1 MNIYTK
7 TVCPKCMLLKSMLD
21 SQGVGFTTINIDND
35 EEGKSKLVEQGIM
48 AVPALE
54 IEGVFYTE
62 ISEMNKIISELQ
74 Q

>member
-1 MNIYTK
+1 
-7 TVCPKCMLLKSMLD
+7 MLLKSMLD
-21 SQGVGFTTINIDND
+21 SQGVEFTTINIDND

-48 AVPALE
+48 AVPVLE
-54 IEGVFYTE
+54 IEGDFYTE